1 MKIEHASSFTLKGRM
16 ANVPTCIQKYASTFR
31 FEHSIGAL
39 SALLESLRAHEFKE
53 SCRVH

>member
-1 MKIEHASSFTLKGRM
+1 MKMEHTSSYTLHGKK
-16 ANVPTCIQKYASTFR
+16 ANVPTCNQKYAHTSC

-53 SCRVH
+53 SCRVL